1 MALAPLKSGM
11 LTVPSS
17 GIGIQKVNLV
27 DSAMLSNLGVL
38 LLDIV
43 VLV

>member
-1 MALAPLKSGM
+1 VPLKSGM
-11 LTVPSS
+11 LTTPSS
-17 GIGIQKVNLV
+17 SIGIQKVNLV

-43 VLV
+43 ILI